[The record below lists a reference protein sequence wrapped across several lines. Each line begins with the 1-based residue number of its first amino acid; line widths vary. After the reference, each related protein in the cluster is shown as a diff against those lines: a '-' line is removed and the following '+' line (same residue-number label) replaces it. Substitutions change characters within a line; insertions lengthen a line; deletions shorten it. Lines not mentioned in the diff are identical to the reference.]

1 MEATLKQ
8 TFPHADQAELLR
20 LLDTVPGESEASR
33 SRVQLAVLTLS
44 EGDAQKL
51 RHYIDVAQIDWRDV
65 LYWAEY
71 RPNSDRRGGPS
82 SHS

>member
-20 LLDTVPGESEASR
+20 LLEMVPGDNEVSR
-33 SRVQLAVLTLS
+33 SRVQLAVLALS
-44 EGDAQKL
+44 DGDPQKL
-51 RHYIDVAQIDWRDV
+51 RHYIRVAEADWRDV

-71 RPNSDRRGGPS
+71 PPEIDRPCGTS
-82 SHS
+82 